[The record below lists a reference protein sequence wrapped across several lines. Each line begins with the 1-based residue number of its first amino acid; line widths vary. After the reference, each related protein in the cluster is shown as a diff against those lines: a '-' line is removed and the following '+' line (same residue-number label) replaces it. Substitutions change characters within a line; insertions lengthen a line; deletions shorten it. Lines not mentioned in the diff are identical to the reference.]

1 LFWPLEKK
9 EPNVITYLKNGK
21 IDLVINIPKSYQER
35 ELTNGYLIRRTAA
48 DFNVMLITN
57 RQIAMRFI
65 EAISRLKMD
74 DLKIRS
80 WGEY

>member
-1 LFWPLEKK
+1 
-9 EPNVITYLKNGK
+9 
-21 IDLVINIPKSYQER
+21 
-35 ELTNGYLIRRTAA
+35 
-48 DFNVMLITN
+48 MLITN